1 MSEFALDPAATV
13 GPVALTV
20 QSLERTLYLYR
31 DILGME
37 ALPAEDADLT
47 LAVDGV
53 PLFRLTANRVAHK
66 RSPRTTGLFHA
77 AILTP
82 SRLDLARTLMRLFE
96 SDYPLQG
103 AADHLVSEALY
114 LADPDGN
121 GLEIYADRPRAQ
133 WPYVGQQVQM
143 TTDPLDMEGLL
154 ALLKKDN
161 QRWKGLAA
169 GTHIG
174 HVHLQVNDIRQAEA
188 FYCGVLGFDLMQRYG
203 PSALF
208 ASVGGYHHH
217 LGMNTWNSLGASP
230 PPLDTIGLRYFTI
243 NLPDAAQRQLVAAR
257 LAEKQIEFSERPD
270 GLFLHDPA
278 GNGVLIQ

>member
-1 MSEFALDPAATV
+1 MREFALDPAATV

-53 PLFRLTANRVAHK
+53 PLFRLTANRLAHK

-121 GLEIYADRPRAQ
+121 GLEIYADRPREQ
-133 WPYVGQQVQM
+133 WPYIGQQVQM

-154 ALLKKDN
+154 ALLKKEEYD
-161 QRWKGLAA
+161 
-169 GTHIG
+169 THAR
-174 HVHLQVNDIRQAEA
+174 LLIRT
-188 FYCGVLGFDLMQRYG
+188 
-203 PSALF
+203 
-208 ASVGGYHHH
+208 
-217 LGMNTWNSLGASP
+217 LGMLGAVANEALP
-230 PPLDTIGLRYFTI
+230 TLRDCAKKEELRPAVVKAI
-243 NLPDAAQRQLVAAR
+243 AQITR
-257 LAEKQIEFSERPD
+257 K
-270 GLFLHDPA
+270 
-278 GNGVLIQ
+278 